1 MAQPTDFPFE
11 DFLGEVTDG
20 DLIGYDRPSDVV
32 DDPELTLARKREL
45 LAYWAS
51 DIHAIP
57 NFPALRSLSFGKT
70 ANIDDIQAALRRLDE
85 MVPPGALPTVTGFGV
100 PG

>member
-1 MAQPTDFPFE
+1 MAQRTDFPFE
-11 DFLGEVTDG
+11 DFLSEVTDG
-20 DLIGYDRPSDVV
+20 DLVGYHRPSDVV
-32 DDPELTLARKREL
+32 EDPELTLARKREL

-57 NFPALRSLSFGKT
+57 NFPALRSLNFGRT

-85 MVPPGALPTVTGFGV
+85 LVPPGALPSVTGFGV

>member
-1 MAQPTDFPFE
+1 MVEQPDFPFE
-11 DFLGEVTDG
+11 DFLGDVTDG

-32 DDPELTLARKREL
+32 EDPELTLARKREL

-51 DIHAIP
+51 DIHAIA
-57 NFPALRSLSFGKT
+57 NFPALRSLSFGRT

-85 MVPPGALPTVTGFGV
+85 MVPPGALRSVTGFGV
-100 PG
+100 AG

>member
-1 MAQPTDFPFE
+1 MVQRTEFPFE

-32 DDPELTLARKREL
+32 EDPELTLARKREL
-45 LAYWAS
+45 LAHWAS

-57 NFPALRSLSFGKT
+57 NCPALRSLNFGRT
-70 ANIDDIQAALRRLDE
+70 ANIDDIQAARRRRGGRG
-85 MVPPGALPTVTGFGV
+85 PPGALPSVAGFGV
-100 PG
+100 

>member
-1 MAQPTDFPFE
+1 MAQRPDFHFE
-11 DFLGEVTDG
+11 EYLGEVTDG
-20 DLIGYDRPSDVV
+20 DLIGYDRPRDIVT
-32 DDPELTLARKREL
+32 DPELTLARKREL

-57 NFPALRSLSFGKT
+57 NFPTLRSLSFGRT
-70 ANIDDIQAALRRLDE
+70 ANIDDIQAALKRLDE
-85 MVPPGALPTVTGFGV
+85 MLPPGALPSVTGFGV

>member
-1 MAQPTDFPFE
+1 MAQSTDFPFE
-11 DFLGEVTDG
+11 DFLSEVTDG
-20 DLIGYDRPSDVV
+20 DLIGYDRPSEVV
-32 DDPELTLARKREL
+32 EDPELTIARKREL

-51 DIHAIP
+51 DIHAVA
-57 NFPALRSLSFGKT
+57 NCPALRSLSFGRT

-85 MVPPGALPTVTGFGV
+85 MVPPGALPSVTGFGV